1 MAQNTRWKLE
11 VIFGGADNGVEST
24 TRSIKSK
31 KTALVASFGESAVL
45 FVNLKCLLKSLYSD
59 MKFLVLV
66 LGTVHTK
73 FDRQAR

>member
-11 VIFGGADNGVEST
+11 VIFSGADNGVESK

-45 FVNLKCLLKSLYSD
+45 HVFVNL
-59 MKFLVLV
+59 VLSV
-66 LGTVHTK
+66 W
-73 FDRQAR
+73 